1 MKQQIL
7 NLVQGSDQWLEARL
21 NYLCASE
28 APVIMGESKFM
39 TRNQLLDLKK
49 GWQKNPDSAFK
60 KRLFEKGHEN
70 EDKAR
75 ELLEVETLDYFP
87 AIVMLSEVDGIEF
100 LASFD
105 GLLSGRPSNL
115 IFEHK
120 DWNLTL
126 AENVRNELLE
136 PLYYWQLEHQCLV
149 NNSDTVLFM
158 CSDGTLENRVSMYYK
173 SLPERR
179 QKLVEG
185 WKLFLSDLEDHKLE
199 AKKEVVIAQKQE
211 ALPSITCE
219 VKGSEVVTNL
229 GEYIPLIRTAVEERL
244 SVVLE
249 SDQDFADAEAFVK
262 TLKTTRENLKGQ
274 KQKVTDAFESYS
286 LFVNQVAETDKILQQ
301 AHSQLDKAVKQNK
314 EAKKQAIVNN
324 AINELNQFCSE
335 LSKNING
342 IQTLNFVQAPDF
354 AAALKGKRNFASMES
369 AVEDLLAKSKLGQQE
384 IANLIRANLDTL
396 EELAKDHRFLF
407 NDWSQLVVK
416 ENEDLVNLVKARIAE
431 HEQAEAERKRQEQE
445 RIEREAKEKA
455 EREAQSKLE
464 AEEKRIR
471 DEERAK
477 VEAEKQAEADR
488 IAQIKANDAEL
499 QKREQP
505 EEKPVD
511 QRLAERFAE
520 PEKVTAQ
527 QVGTHDK
534 LNNLMYALTK
544 HAARNSFI
552 EFLEEWGLSEE
563 DYAEVK
569 AYLNSN
575 LGEVKTYL

>member
-1 MKQQIL
+1 MNQQIL

-49 GWQKNPDSAFK
+49 GWQKNPDPAFK

-75 ELLEVETLDYFP
+75 KLLEVETLDDFP
-87 AIVMLSEVDGIEF
+87 AIVMLSEIDGIEF

-105 GLLSGRPSNL
+105 GLLNGRPSNL

-149 NNSDTVLFM
+149 NNSDTVLFT

-179 QKLVEG
+179 QKLIEG
-185 WKLFLSDLEDHKLE
+185 WKLFLSDLEGHELE

-219 VKGSEVVTNL
+219 VKGSEVVTNI
-229 GEYIPLIRTAVEERL
+229 GEYIPLIRTAIEERL
-244 SVVLE
+244 SVVLD

-262 TLKTTRENLKGQ
+262 ILKTTREDLKGE
-274 KQKVTDAFESYS
+274 KQKITDAFESYS
-286 LFVNQVAETDKILQQ
+286 LFVDQVAETDKILQQ

-342 IQTLNFVQAPDF
+342 IQTLNPVQAPDF

-369 AVEDLLAKSKLGQQE
+369 AVEDLLAKAKLGQQE
-384 IANLIRANLDTL
+384 IANLIRTNLDTL
-396 EELAKDHRFLF
+396 EELAKEHRFLF

-431 HEQAEAERKRQEQE
+431 HELAEAERKHQEQE
-445 RIEREAKEKA
+445 RIERKAKEKA
-455 EREAQSKLE
+455 EREAKAKLE
-464 AEEKRIR
+464 VEEKRIR

-477 VEAEKQAEADR
+477 LETEQQAEADR
-488 IAQIKANDAEL
+488 VDLIKTNDTEL
-499 QKREQP
+499 QKRE
-505 EEKPVD
+505 KPVK

-520 PEKVTAQ
+520 PEQEAIQ
-527 QVGTHDK
+527 QVSTHDK

-544 HAARNSFI
+544 HAARNSFV
-552 EFLEEWGLSEE
+552 EFLEDCSLSEE

-569 AYLNSN
+569 AYLNSK
-575 LGEVKTYL
+575 LGEVKTYI